1 MIKLIFYVV
10 IGVFIISALGI
21 DLKRAVE
28 SPQTR
33 QNFSYVSRGVLFV
46 WEKILEKPFTYVW
59 DTTTNKI
66 KEAEKDVKPVTE
78 TK

>member
-10 IGVFIISALGI
+10 VGVFIISALGI

-33 QNFSYVSRGVLFV
+33 ENFSYVSKGVLFV

-59 DTTTNKI
+59 NKATD
-66 KEAEKDVKPVTE
+66 KVHEAEDEVRPVTE
-78 TK
+78 TE